1 MIFVEICSDLDWFH
15 VFNQWVD
22 IVAMLGTPSTLG
34 QWPHPGTVFMFTQCC
49 LWFAIKSSFFRGSV
63 GFRFTPTQPTIGF
76 HTASFYYGS
85 IILGNLREVVNSIS
99 IKILKI
105 FWLKN
110 NQVPLALRNR
120 KQKIIVLYLDLFWTS
135 FTNINF
141 G

>member
-49 LWFAIKSSFFRGSV
+49 LVCYQVFIFRGSV

-99 IKILKI
+99 IKIVEILWFKR
-105 FWLKN
+105 